1 MLRKERGVPLLRWES
16 RTIRLTPGPRHAG
29 HRAPGKTWVDGLG
42 FDLGD
47 EDYITL
53 ETKHLEELDRLHK
66 AKPKH
71 PLLVEVALGAFQS
84 PLTPLEKYDGTYSR
98 EDVGTVRIVRRP
110 SGDYHLRLFA
120 PDAGFFF
127 NQPHDPQNLELI
139 EGFYG
144 LVVSSQHQ
152 VTPGNLIGNV
162 VYIVRMVQR
171 VRNALSVRS
180 PWMRSYTWY
189 VAVCLRKQLFLP
201 ELISHNA

>member
-1 MLRKERGVPLLRWES
+1 MLRWES
-16 RTIRLTPGPRHAG
+16 RTIRLTPGHRHAG
-29 HRAPGKTWVDGLG
+29 HRAPGETWVPGLG
-42 FDLGD
+42 FDLLD

-84 PLTPLEKYDGTYSR
+84 PLTPLAQSLERDGSYFR

-127 NQPHDPQNLELI
+127 NYRYNPENLRLI
-139 EGFYG
+139 ESFYG

-152 VTPGNLIGNV
+152 VTPSNLIGNV
-162 VYIVRMVQR
+162 VSIVRLVQR